1 MAGPDDVAPAGDVVA
16 SCRALRVTYAAAA
29 GTVDAL
35 RGVDAAV
42 ERGRLTVIA
51 GPSGSGKSTLLR
63 ALAGLEPVRSGEV
76 VVGGRTL
83 TALRPGARRRLRRR
97 EIGVVLQAPAENLV
111 SYLTALEQVVLA
123 ARLRGTDPGEARAAL
138 AAVGGADLADR
149 RPAQLSGGEQQRVAV
164 AAGVVGRPMLVVADE
179 PTAALDAA
187 AADRLIGVL
196 RSLADHGTTLV
207 ASSHDDALVE
217 AADRVIRLRDGEVVA
232 R

>member
-123 ARLRGTDPGEARAAL
+123 ARLRGLPPGPDLTD
-138 AAVGGADLADR
+138 AD
-149 RPAQLSGGEQQRVAV
+149 
-164 AAGVVGRPMLVVADE
+164 ADE
-179 PTAALDAA
+179 PGSDP
-187 AADRLIGVL
+187 G
-196 RSLADHGTTLV
+196 
-207 ASSHDDALVE
+207 
-217 AADRVIRLRDGEVVA
+217 
-232 R
+232 